1 MKHWT
6 LYRIDLDELKAYR
19 IKAIISDNPE
29 DSKKEVD
36 KFRKFAAKHRLDT
49 YAFVCK
55 EDKQELVIPV
65 FLD

>member
-1 MKHWT
+1 MRYWT

-19 IKAIISDNPE
+19 IKSISSDNSE
-29 DSKKEVD
+29 DATKEVD

-65 FLD
+65 FTD